1 MQAPSSNELQILV
14 LVGVII
20 VILLVRTIR
29 LAKGVR
35 FSLQRFMIRLGFY
48 GFLFA
53 DVLAGEI
60 YFDGL
65 PWYSWVGD
73 LVLAGVCALL
83 FVPYAERTTTF
94 FQDPKGGLRY
104 RFPVYASMAYLLL
117 YGVRLG
123 LELLFVPGALEF
135 SSTAPPLSPLGSA
148 TLEAVDGLFAV
159 SAGLVFGRSVGVLR
173 AWRRW
178 TPANDKGG
186 PLPSLP
192 SKGDQV

>member
-65 PWYSWVGD
+65 PWYSWGKAPACRETFGN
-73 LVLAGVCALL
+73 LLRPGV
-83 FVPYAERTTTF
+83 
-94 FQDPKGGLRY
+94 
-104 RFPVYASMAYLLL
+104 
-117 YGVRLG
+117 VRLESFPSG
-123 LELLFVPGALEF
+123 C
-135 SSTAPPLSPLGSA
+135 
-148 TLEAVDGLFAV
+148 
-159 SAGLVFGRSVGVLR
+159 GLVRRRSC
-173 AWRRW
+173 WKN
-178 TPANDKGG
+178 P
-186 PLPSLP
+186 P
-192 SKGDQV
+192 

>member
-83 FVPYAERTTTF
+83 FVPYAERTTAF

-135 SSTAPPLSPLGSA
+135 SSTVP
-148 TLEAVDGLFAV
+148 TAVPSRVRDTRGR
-159 SAGLVFGRSVGVLR
+159 GRSVRSECRPRLRPVRGGLAGV
-173 AWRRW
+173 A
-178 TPANDKGG
+178 
-186 PLPSLP
+186 SLDP
-192 SKGDQV
+192 GK